1 MCHRVAVVVP
11 FGPDAPIRPPVSS
24 GVRAV
29 PSAATLF
36 VGALA
41 LMAVAGVVA
50 LGAKQTLLFPSLGPT
65 AMLFFA
71 RPLPPECTVRNV
83 IVGHWVGIAVGLLML
98 EVFGLRALPSAVTH
112 GLDAKRVA
120 AAALSV
126 AITATVLRLI
136 RSPHAPAG
144 ASTLIVSLGLLTT
157 NKQLLMMGASVALI
171 AVAGLALNFVT
182 GVRVPLWR
190 KAGSGPPSDVG
201 EVIPPPWYPV
211 PAPPVAPTSATQ
223 IMTRPPGIGPGPGG
237 PG

>member
-1 MCHRVAVVVP
+1 
-11 FGPDAPIRPPVSS
+11 VSS

-29 PSAATLF
+29 PSALTLF

-41 LMAVAGVVA
+41 LMATAGVVA

-83 IVGHWVGIAVGLLML
+83 IVGHWVGIVVGLLML
-98 EVFGLRALPSAVTH
+98 EIFSLRSLPSAVTH
-112 GLDAKRVA
+112 GLDAKRVT

-144 ASTLIVSLGLLTT
+144 ASTLIVSLGLLTS
-157 NKQLLMMGASVALI
+157 NKQLAMMGASVALI
-171 AVAGLALNFVT
+171 AVAGAALNFLT

-190 KAGSGPPSDVG
+190 KPGSRPPSDVG

-211 PAPPVAPTSATQ
+211 PAPSVSPSNATQ
-223 IMTRPPGIGPGPGG
+223 VMQRPAFPPAPPAPPRPPVS
-237 PG
+237 

>member
-11 FGPDAPIRPPVSS
+11 FGPDAPVRPPVAS
-24 GVRAV
+24 GIRAI

-41 LMAVAGVVA
+41 LMAVAALAA

-83 IVGHWVGIAVGLLML
+83 VVGHWVGIVTGLAAL
-98 EVFGLRALPSAVTH
+98 EVFGLRALPSVVTH

-126 AITATVLRLI
+126 AVTATVLRLI

-171 AVAGLALNFVT
+171 AVAGLALNWLT

-190 KAGSGPPSDVG
+190 RPGAGPASDVG

-211 PAPPVAPTSATQ
+211 PPVPTGPAGGTQ
-223 IMTRPPGIGPGPGG
+223 IISRPPWAAGPPS
-237 PG
+237 

>member
-1 MCHRVAVVVP
+1 MIVP
-11 FGPDAPIRPPVSS
+11 FGPDAPVRPPVSS
-24 GVRAV
+24 GIRAF

-41 LMAVAGVVA
+41 LMAVAGAVA

-83 IVGHWVGIAVGLLML
+83 IVGHWVGILTGLVAL
-98 EVFGLRALPSAVTH
+98 EAFGLRALPSAVTH
-112 GLDAKRVA
+112 GLDTRRAI

-126 AITATVLRLI
+126 AVTATILRLI

-157 NKQLLMMGASVALI
+157 NKQLLMMAASVALV
-171 AVAGLALNFVT
+171 AVAGWALNGLT
-182 GVRVPLWR
+182 GVRVPIWR
-190 KAGSGPPSDVG
+190 KPGSRPPSDVG

-211 PAPPVAPTSATQ
+211 PDVPAGPSGVTQ
-223 IMTRPPGIGPGPGG
+223 VMRRPPTPP
-237 PG
+237 PS

>member
-11 FGPDAPIRPPVSS
+11 FGPDAPVRPPVSS

-29 PSAATLF
+29 PAAATLF

-83 IVGHWVGIAVGLLML
+83 IVGHWVGIVVGLLML
-98 EVFGLRALPSAVTH
+98 EVFGIRSLPSAVTH
-112 GLDAKRVA
+112 GLDAKRVV

-126 AITATVLRLI
+126 AITATVL
-136 RSPHAPAG
+136 
-144 ASTLIVSLGLLTT
+144 
-157 NKQLLMMGASVALI
+157 
-171 AVAGLALNFVT
+171 
-182 GVRVPLWR
+182 
-190 KAGSGPPSDVG
+190 
-201 EVIPPPWYPV
+201 
-211 PAPPVAPTSATQ
+211 
-223 IMTRPPGIGPGPGG
+223 
-237 PG
+237 